1 MIRIP
6 FSTAT
11 GSRLRNIILIGISR
25 GDVKMVL
32 KANSHL
38 GAPRRIGCASL
49 AASDMEVSSHTMKE
63 FFSMEFLPVQ
73 DG

>member
-11 GSRLRNIILIGISR
+11 GSGLRNIILIGISR

-32 KANSHL
+32 KANSYHISARQ
-38 GAPRRIGCASL
+38 GG
-49 AASDMEVSSHTMKE
+49 
-63 FFSMEFLPVQ
+63 
-73 DG
+73 